1 MYYNDGQIFTN
12 YWYTWSAT
20 SKMTNNEITLKGYCW
35 FKWEDDKVVEVY
47 NAFDPTAYNAEIT
60 N

>member
-1 MYYNDGQIFTN
+1 MVCNIKKTGEVL
-12 YWYTWSAT
+12 S
-20 SKMTNNEITLKGYCW
+20 LKGYCW

-47 NAFDPTAYNAEIT
+47 NAFDPTAYNAVMS